1 MISNM
6 PEKLFEQTK
15 LNNLEVDLSELDDSQ
30 RAAVT
35 SNAEKIILRAPAG
48 SGKTKSIINAIAN
61 YRSEYLNDRICA
73 ITYTR
78 AARAEMESR
87 LQEMGIYD
95 VEVTT
100 IHV

>member
-1 MISNM
+1 MTDTIKIHKRNND
-6 PEKLFEQTK
+6 EGIDLDKLDE
-15 LNNLEVDLSELDDSQ
+15 SQ

-35 SNAEKIILRAPAG
+35 STAEKVVLRAPAG
-48 SGKTKSIINAIAN
+48 SGKTSSIINAIIQ
-61 YRSEYLNDRICA
+61 YRYENLNDRICA

-78 AARAEMESR
+78 AARAEMEAR
-87 LQEMGIYD
+87 LQEHGIYD